1 MLTGNT
7 SNVPGSFEGLVSRA
21 LLWLS
26 STGTPDPP
34 EVRRRLVQIT
44 FMRKAAYVISLICV
58 LSAGTA
64 VIALTGQTWAYFWMA
79 AEFAIFVARI
89 GIVTAVERKPDLDP
103 EKAMYVLMLVAMAWA
118 ATFGIG
124 AYLCIMSGNTT
135 LIALASILAMGGIGT
150 VASRNAVTPRQA
162 VLLMCL
168 VALPYVV
175 AALTSPTA
183 GMFVVSFFMPF
194 YTAAMI
200 AMMAQNYDITIRM
213 IRAEYLNRQLAMT
226 DVLTGLP
233 NRMFLDDELDRLC
246 AAIGRGEKA
255 SGFSLLYI
263 DLDGFKA
270 VNDIRGHAAGD
281 FLLKAVTQRLARTV
295 REGDSVCRLGG
306 DEFVILLPRAGAVE
320 AASLADRIIGAVA
333 RPFDIDVGELV
344 RIGTSIGSVTAPA
357 DGDTPA
363 SLIGNAD
370 MALYAAKAAGKGT
383 HRAHAASSV

>member
-1 MLTGNT
+1 
-7 SNVPGSFEGLVSRA
+7 
-21 LLWLS
+21 
-26 STGTPDPP
+26 
-34 EVRRRLVQIT
+34 
-44 FMRKAAYVISLICV
+44 
-58 LSAGTA
+58 
-64 VIALTGQTWAYFWMA
+64 
-79 AEFAIFVARI
+79 
-89 GIVTAVERKPDLDP
+89 
-103 EKAMYVLMLVAMAWA
+103 
-118 ATFGIG
+118 
-124 AYLCIMSGNTT
+124 
-135 LIALASILAMGGIGT
+135 
-150 VASRNAVTPRQA
+150 
-162 VLLMCL
+162 MCL

-333 RPFDIDVGELV
+333 RPFDIDVAKGET
-344 RIGTSIGSVTAPA
+344 TSIPGTGLIDPKEPFWPLQTMPRQLGIVASRLFGALSLSGSRPR
-357 DGDTPA
+357 
-363 SLIGNAD
+363 
-370 MALYAAKAAGKGT
+370 K
-383 HRAHAASSV
+383 